1 MQSVGLA
8 HSSPGCRLEHAESLA
23 HAPGL
28 QVPTQRKNFSTKE
41 TMRLGVPQAPFRKR
55 KLRGRDKEGRDVSAV
70 NSFFLKYSFPYDWA
84 LLRLR
89 EMVRSGSRPG
99 QVRAADLMSPRWGGE
114 RRGGF
119 RKVLE
124 KNKNKNSNCGAHG
137 VLSTSLDECFMQGVR
152 ASLES
157 AVLGVRPRVRSP
169 QPLSPLQ

>member
-1 MQSVGLA
+1 
-8 HSSPGCRLEHAESLA
+8 
-23 HAPGL
+23 
-28 QVPTQRKNFSTKE
+28 
-41 TMRLGVPQAPFRKR
+41 MRRGVPQAPFRKR
-55 KLRGRDKEGRDVSAV
+55 KLRGRDKEGREVSAV

-157 AVLGVRPRVRSP
+157 AVLGVRPRIRSP